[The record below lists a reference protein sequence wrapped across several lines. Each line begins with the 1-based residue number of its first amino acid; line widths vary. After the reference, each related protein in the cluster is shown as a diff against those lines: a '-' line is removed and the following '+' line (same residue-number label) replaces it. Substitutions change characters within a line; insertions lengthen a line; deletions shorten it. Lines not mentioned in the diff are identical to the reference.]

1 MKSIVAATMAALF
14 IAGPASAQA
23 NLTAETSDTGSA
35 SYLAMAALGE
45 VAAGKGLANLQ
56 ILDSQTLTNS
66 LQNVA
71 EGKTDIAGVP
81 FILPFLMSRGAGPY
95 ANLGPEAGKELADNV
110 AVLFT
115 YRFGAV
121 SLYSLDSSPVSG
133 WDDIADR
140 SILNG
145 PPRGAALT
153 VSRAIIK
160 IVSGLDDGEGYN
172 GVQVNWG
179 SAAKTITDGT
189 VEAAVIPLYFP
200 DSRTIE
206 VSASGALTIYSIPKA
221 IYEADAMQKFLNG
234 PGIGSV
240 EFDLDGFKAPERITI
255 SSEDGV
261 WRSPAV
267 VGGHVVNKSMDFEL
281 AKSLTAAFLENV
293 KAFEA
298 KAPYMA
304 NVALAAVAPAV
315 TDMCGPNP
323 LKYHPGALEAWEE
336 AGYQIPDCA
345 KS

>member
-1 MKSIVAATMAALF
+1 MKGLIAAILGALLVS
-14 IAGPASAQA
+14 GVASAQT
-23 NLTAETSDTGSA
+23 NLTAETSDTGST

-45 VAAGKGLANLQ
+45 IAAGKGLANLQ

-95 ANLGPEAGKELADNV
+95 ASLGPEAGKELAENV
-110 AVLFT
+110 SVLFT
-115 YRFGAV
+115 YRFGAI
-121 SLYSLDSSPVSG
+121 SLYSLDSSPVDG

-140 SILNG
+140 NILNG

-160 IVSGLDDGEGYN
+160 IVTGLDDGKGYN

-179 SAAKTITDGT
+179 SAVKTITDGT
-189 VEAAVIPLYFP
+189 VEAAVIPIYFP

-206 VSASGALTIYSIPKA
+206 VSASGALTIYSVPKP
-221 IYEADAMQKFLNG
+221 IYEGDGMQKFLNG
-234 PGIGSV
+234 PGIGAI
-240 EFDLDGFKAPERITI
+240 EFDLAGFKAPERITI

-267 VGGHVVNKSMDFEL
+267 VGGHVVNRNMDFDL
-281 AKSLTAAFLENV
+281 AKSLTAAFLEDV

-304 NVALAAVAPAV
+304 NVALAEVAPAV

-323 LKYHPGALEAWEE
+323 LKYHPGAIAAWEE
-336 AGYQIPDCA
+336 AGYQLPDCA
-345 KS
+345 KP